1 MKVLKGRVLFKTT
14 CQKRS
19 LREEWWVIAIN
30 MKIARPIWMDLFALE
45 PHGQEFTPLEKR
57 VEVGEA

>member
-1 MKVLKGRVLFKTT
+1 MKALKGRALFKTM
-14 CQKRS
+14 CQKGS

-30 MKIARPIWMDLFALE
+30 AEIARPIWMDLFALE
-45 PHGQEFTPLEKR
+45 PHRQEFTPLENR